1 MNNPN
6 ASNRVVIRRKK
17 VNGHGHA
24 HHGGSWKIAYADFIT
39 AMMAFFLVLWLISII
54 PREDLR
60 GIADYF
66 RMPLK
71 VAITGGP
78 DSSVNSHVLP
88 GGGADPLRDL
98 GQVRRADGTRLE
110 AQSQG
115 ERRDRQRLEG
125 LQRKLEQMIETNPV
139 LKNFRPQLL
148 IDMTTE
154 GLRIQIVDNQNR
166 PMFAT
171 GSAIVQ
177 PYMRDILRELGPVLN
192 ELPNRVSIS
201 GHTDAVQYARGE
213 RAYSNWELSA
223 DRANASR
230 QELVAG
236 GMNETKVMRVMGLS
250 SSMSLIKDDPYAAVN
265 RRISLVV
272 LNQRTQQQIEH
283 ENAAAADVTAQGASE
298 TVDAIKRLHDEER
311 QAQGAY
317 AGQGAESGQEAASG
331 QDPVSGQGAVPGEG
345 AVSGEQAGTG
355 TVPAGP
361 GAGAQGASSGG
372 PAGGVVLVIEGGE
385 T

>member
-6 ASNRVVIRRKK
+6 TNNRVVIRRKK
-17 VNGHGHA
+17 VHGGHA

-39 AMMAFFLVLWLISII
+39 AMMAFFLVLWLISIV

-78 DSSVNSHVLP
+78 DSSANSSIAP
-88 GGGADPLRDL
+88 GGGADPLRDM
-98 GQVRRADGTRLE
+98 GQIRRADGTRLE

-125 LQRKLEQMIETNPV
+125 LQRKLETLIETNPV
-139 LKNFRPQLL
+139 LKNFQPQLL

-171 GSAIVQ
+171 GSASVQ
-177 PYMRDILRELGPVLN
+177 PYMRDILRVLGPSLN

-236 GMNETKVMRVMGLS
+236 GMTEAKVIRVMGLS
-250 SSMSLIKDDPYAAVN
+250 SSMSLVKDDPYAAVN

-272 LNQRTQQQIEH
+272 LNQRTQQRIES
-283 ENAAAADVTAQGASE
+283 ENAAAADVTTQSSADTIEAIQTMGSGSATDV
-298 TVDAIKRLHDEER
+298 TV
-311 QAQGAY
+311 
-317 AGQGAESGQEAASG
+317 AGDGS
-331 QDPVSGQGAVPGEG
+331 
-345 AVSGEQAGTG
+345 
-355 TVPAGP
+355 
-361 GAGAQGASSGG
+361 
-372 PAGGVVLVIEGGE
+372 
-385 T
+385 